1 MLSRFVP
8 PSVSLTQ
15 SIAIAVSTGARWK
28 TRRAYSTLLLFLD
41 PTEAQL
47 LMTLAQ
53 SAAAGRARPRHN
65 RAVEREPP
73 RDLFGFAKLTARRL
87 LNVVFVQGLH
97 TVVINDFAFADNLDP
112 NYIKDETIKK
122 YPSYEGGAF
131 TPA

>member
-1 MLSRFVP
+1 MLSRFVA

-65 RAVEREPP
+65 RAVEREPLVISLVSP
-73 RDLFGFAKLTARRL
+73 SSLPAVC

>member
-1 MLSRFVP
+1 
-8 PSVSLTQ
+8 
-15 SIAIAVSTGARWK
+15 
-28 TRRAYSTLLLFLD
+28 
-41 PTEAQL
+41 
-47 LMTLAQ
+47 MTLAQ

-65 RAVEREPP
+65 RAVEREPLVISLVSP
-73 RDLFGFAKLTARRL
+73 SSLPAVC

-97 TVVINDFAFADNLDP
+97 TIVINDFAFADNLDP